1 MPREAQ
7 ILEFPYSRVR
17 TGAGA
22 HEAKIL
28 KMPERK
34 STEFDF
40 YFWYPL
46 NAATKWME
54 IWT

>member
-1 MPREAQ
+1 MTREAQ

-17 TGAGA
+17 TGATA
-22 HEAKIL
+22 HEAIIL
-28 KMPERK
+28 KLPERK
-34 STEFDF
+34 YTDLNF